1 MNSMRTNM
9 EFFGQTCGINGGLY
23 IWNLPEFQDAI
34 HDKVLNEGMLSLFL
48 IFFISI
54 MILKSLNSKWKLLN
68 FLIL

>member
-34 HDKVLNEGMLSLFL
+34 HDKVLNEGIPFHFPS
-48 IFFISI
+48 FFI
-54 MILKSLNSKWKLLN
+54 
-68 FLIL
+68 